1 MAKENRLRV
10 LKGEGGGSGIDGHLG
25 VFWMQI
31 VIFGM
36 DGQWDPTVQHR
47 ELCVIRSLCRTAEIE
62 ETL

>member
-10 LKGEGGGSGIDGHLG
+10 LKGERGGSGIDGHLG

-47 ELCVIRSLCRTAEIE
+47 EMRMIGLLLLYNRT
-62 ETL
+62 